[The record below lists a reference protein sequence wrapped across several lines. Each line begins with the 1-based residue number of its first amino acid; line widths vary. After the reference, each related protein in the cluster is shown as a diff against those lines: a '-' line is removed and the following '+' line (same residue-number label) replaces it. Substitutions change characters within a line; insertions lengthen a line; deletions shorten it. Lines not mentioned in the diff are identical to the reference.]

1 MRSGSIRVHVAVQQS
16 FALWEERQVVEV
28 ANRYTRTAMLLH
40 WLVAV
45 LIIGNVALV
54 WIIGALPDSSVRPAI
69 DLHKSIGITVLG
81 LAILRLLWRFSHRP
95 PSFPRS
101 HPRLERAG
109 AHAAHLLLYLLIF
122 GLPISGWIHDSAF
135 KDAATHPLVLFGVIP
150 WFRISA
156 IANLDPA
163 TKEQVHAFWYSV
175 HASLAYVLYALLALH
190 VLGALKHQF
199 IDREG
204 EFGRILPW
212 GRASSAAE

>member
-1 MRSGSIRVHVAVQQS
+1 MEI
-16 FALWEERQVVEV
+16 

-45 LIIGNVALV
+45 LIIGNLLLV
-54 WIIGALPDSSVRPAI
+54 WVIDTLPDAAVRPAI

-95 PSFPRS
+95 PALPRS
-101 HPRLERAG
+101 YPQLEKAG
-109 AHAAHLLLYLLIF
+109 AHAAHVLLYGLIF

-135 KDAATHPLVLFGVIP
+135 KDAAAHPLVLFGVIP
-150 WFRISA
+150 WFRIAA

-163 TKEQVHAFWYSV
+163 TKEAVHAFWFAV
-175 HASLAYVLYALLALH
+175 HGWLAYVLYALLALH

-199 IDREG
+199 VDKEG
-204 EFGRILPW
+204 EFGRIMPW
-212 GRASSAAE
+212 GRADGAES

>member
-1 MRSGSIRVHVAVQQS
+1 MEI
-16 FALWEERQVVEV
+16 

-45 LIIGNVALV
+45 LIIGNLVLV
-54 WIIGALPDSSVRPAI
+54 WTISSLPDAQVRPAI

-81 LAILRLLWRFSHRP
+81 LAILRLLWRFAHRP
-95 PSFPRS
+95 PALPRS
-101 HPRLERAG
+101 YPRLEKAG
-109 AHAAHLLLYLLIF
+109 AHAAHLMLYLLIF

-135 KDAATHPLVLFGVIP
+135 KDAAAHPLVLFGVIP
-150 WFRISA
+150 WFRIGA
-156 IANLDPA
+156 IAHLDPA
-163 TKEQVHAFWYSV
+163 TKERVHAFWYSV

-199 IDREG
+199 VDKEA